1 MCGTFLEVL
10 DLVSNVR
17 KTHTVARVKLALQT
31 RALVAT
37 LRARLAIPQEVVTVC
52 HVHLASI

>member
-1 MCGTFLEVL
+1 MGDWVRVDIVL
-10 DLVSNVR
+10 NAH

-37 LRARLAIPQEVVTVC
+37 LRVLLAIPQEVVTVC
-52 HVHLASI
+52 LAHLASI